1 MKYVSIIKET
11 FVALIIW
18 GFIYIIAAF
27 FIGWWPF
34 NSNNDLL
41 PFSKYEDVSV
51 NAYFYFP
58 DNREVFLG
66 RYKGASA
73 CQSAASNYAYSKE
86 MSSANWSY
94 ICCTIEKGSSCYR
107 KIK

>member
-1 MKYVSIIKET
+1 M
-11 FVALIIW
+11 ALIGW
-18 GFIYIIAAF
+18 GLVYLVVAF

-34 NSNNDLL
+34 KSDNNLL
-41 PFSKYEDVSV
+41 PFDKYEDVQV

-58 DNREVFLG
+58 DDREIFLG

-73 CQSAASNYAYSKE
+73 CQTAARNYASSKN
-86 MSSANWSY
+86 MSAANWSY

>member
-1 MKYVSIIKET
+1 M
-11 FVALIIW
+11 ALIGL
-18 GFIYIIAAF
+18 GFIYLIVAF
-27 FIGWWPF
+27 LIGWWPF
-34 NSNNDLL
+34 NSDNDLL

-58 DNREVFLG
+58 DDREVFLG
-66 RYKGASA
+66 RYKGASS
-73 CQSAASNYAYSKE
+73 CQVAARNYASSKN